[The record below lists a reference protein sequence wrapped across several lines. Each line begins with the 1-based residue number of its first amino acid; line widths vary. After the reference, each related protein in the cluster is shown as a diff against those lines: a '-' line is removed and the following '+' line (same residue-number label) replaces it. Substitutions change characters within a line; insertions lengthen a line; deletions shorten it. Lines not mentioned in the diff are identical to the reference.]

1 MIKWKINI
9 YQKML
14 FSEIL
19 CAEKSVNILDVE
31 VLGGYNIL
39 NYGMRRFLFQS
50 ILKLQRINFS
60 YIFGN
65 EPSLKTQKSHK
76 IQKLLNLARSPLLS
90 EKHEKYL

>member
-1 MIKWKINI
+1 
-9 YQKML
+9 ML

-39 NYGMRRFLFQS
+39 NYGMRRFLFHS

-65 EPSLKTQKSHK
+65 EPSLKCRKVTKSK
-76 IQKLLNLARSPLLS
+76 NCSTYPALPYWVNNMK
-90 EKHEKYL
+90 KYL